1 MNYWANFFYIGMY
14 GCICRGHKMCESD
27 RNQPSGYR
35 DTRVENGKLAVPVIN
50 TLMHHTAFFAADTR
64 PCVLI

>member
-1 MNYWANFFYIGMY
+1 MY